1 MIELLEDIRRR
12 LLANEYKNEEHVRLS
27 LVARIVQAVG
37 WNIWNPTE
45 VYTEFKA
52 TEKEDNTRVDVALFA
67 NNFAADTIFIECKG
81 IGRIGDDLAK
91 VERQLRD
98 YNRNHSALFTIIT
111 DGQHWRFYFSLTSG
125 EFNQKLFG
133 RLNLLHDEPAETA
146 AYFQEF
152 LGWENILNGSARVA
166 AENYLLLSRKE
177 RAMKDVL
184 PEAEKRITQP
194 PFPALPD
201 ALAALLAAK
210 GLVVSREEATAFLAG
225 EALPKPSAPVQVAR
239 SEAAALSATV
249 VEAISAQVSELPTF
263 YLQLKRS
270 GISATAQWSDAE
282 RTKFVVKASSTAA
295 LEAKDSLSKGHR
307 SLRQDLIQLNI
318 LVKNGDNLIFT
329 KDYSFVSAGAAGD
342 VICGYS
348 VNGRTIWGDKKGRA
362 LGDY

>member
-1 MIELLEDIRRR
+1 MIELLDDIRRR
-12 LLANEYKNEEHVRLS
+12 LLAGEYKNEEHVRLS

-37 WNIWNPTE
+37 WNIWSPGE

-52 TEKEDNTRVDVALFA
+52 TEKEDNTRVDMALFA

-133 RLNLLHDEPAETA
+133 RLDLLHDEPAETA

-152 LGWENILNGSARVA
+152 LGRENILNGSARVA

-194 PFPALPD
+194 PFPALPE

-225 EALPKPSAPVQVAR
+225 EALPKPSVTVKVAR
-239 SEAAALSATV
+239 NEAAVPLAV
-249 VEAISAQVSELPTF
+249 VAAVPTQTSAQPTF

-270 GISATAQWSDAE
+270 GISATAQWSDAK
-282 RTKFVVKASSTAA
+282 RTKLVVKAGSTAA
-295 LEAKDSLSKGHR
+295 LEARDSLSKGHR
-307 SLRQDLIQLNI
+307 SLRQVLIQQNVLI
-318 LVKNGDNLIFT
+318 HNGDNLIFAE
-329 KDYSFVSAGAAGD
+329 DYSFESAGEAGD

-348 VNGRTIWGDKKGRA
+348 VNGRTIWGDGKGKI